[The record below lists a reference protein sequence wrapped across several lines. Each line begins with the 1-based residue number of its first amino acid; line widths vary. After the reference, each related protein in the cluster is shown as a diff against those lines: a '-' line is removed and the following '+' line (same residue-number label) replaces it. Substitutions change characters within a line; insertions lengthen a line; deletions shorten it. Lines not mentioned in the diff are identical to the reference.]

1 MLKNCMRNQM
11 IKEYIRKI
19 VEKQDLSSNEIEN
32 LFDLLMSGEA
42 TDAQIG
48 AILTGLRMKGETVE
62 EISSAAK
69 VMREKAVKVPVKDK
83 SKLIDT
89 CGTGG
94 DKVNTFNVSTI
105 TAFVVAGS
113 GAKVAKHGNRSV
125 SSKCGSAD
133 IMEAL
138 GIKIDLP
145 PEKVAEAIEKIGLG
159 FLFAPIY
166 HPAMKN
172 VIRQRREIGIR
183 TIFNILGPLSNPAE
197 ANYQLM
203 GVYSKDLV
211 EPLTKVLLTLGI
223 KRAFVVHGMEGLD
236 EVSITTETL
245 VGELKDNEINIYK
258 VKPEDFG
265 LKSASLTEIEGGD
278 LDYNL
283 KIATDILEGKDSSPK
298 TDFVALNAGFA
309 LKAAGIVDTIK
320 EGIEISKETIYS
332 KKAYDILEKLRNF
345 A

>member
-1 MLKNCMRNQM
+1 M
-11 IKEYIRKI
+11 IKEYIRK
-19 VEKQDLSSNEIEN
+19 VTEGKDLSAEEVKD
-32 LFDLLMSGEA
+32 LFSKLMEGQA

-48 AILTGLRMKGETVE
+48 AILTGLKMKGETVE
-62 EISSAAK
+62 EISAAADI
-69 VMREKAVKVPVKDK
+69 MREKAVKVPVKDR
-83 SKLIDT
+83 SKLVDT

-94 DKVNTFNVSTI
+94 DKIDTFNVSTI
-105 TAFVVAGS
+105 TAFVIAGA

-138 GIKIDLP
+138 GVKIDLQ
-145 PEKVAEAIEKIGLG
+145 PEDAAKAIEKIGLG

-183 TIFNILGPLSNPAE
+183 TIFNILGPLSNPAG

-203 GVYSKDLV
+203 GVFDEKLV
-211 EPLTKVLLTLGI
+211 EPLAKVLSLLGI
-223 KRAFVVHGMEGLD
+223 KRGYVVHGLEGLD

-245 VGELKDNEINIYK
+245 VGEIDDSVVEVYK

-265 LKSASLTEIEGGD
+265 LKRASIDDIKGGD
-278 LDYNL
+278 LDFNL
-283 KIATDILEGKDSSPK
+283 QIALNILEGEDKSPK

-309 LKAAGIVDTIK
+309 LKAAGIVDSIK
-320 EGIEISKETIYS
+320 EGIELAKESIYS
-332 KKAYDILEKLRNF
+332 KKAYEVLEKLREFSKEVGN

>member
-1 MLKNCMRNQM
+1 M
-11 IKEYIRKI
+11 IKKYIRKV
-19 VEKQDLSSNEIEN
+19 VERQDLSSEEIKN
-32 LFDLLMSGEA
+32 LFDILMSGEA
-42 TDAQIG
+42 TDSQIG
-48 AILTGLRMKGETVE
+48 AILTALRMKGETVE
-62 EISSAAK
+62 EISSAAQ
-69 VMREKAVKVPVKDK
+69 VMREKAIKVPVKDK
-83 SKLIDT
+83 TNLIDT

-138 GIKIDLP
+138 GVKIDLP
-145 PEKVAEAIEKIGLG
+145 PEKVAEVIETIGLG

-172 VIRQRREIGIR
+172 VIRQRKEIGIR

-211 EPLTKVLLTLGI
+211 EPLTKVLSTLGI
-223 KRAFVVHGMEGLD
+223 ERAFVVHGMEGLD

-245 VGELKDNEINIYK
+245 VGELDDGEINIYK

-265 LKSASLTEIEGGD
+265 LKSANLSDIEGGD
-278 LDYNL
+278 LEYNL
-283 KIATDILEGKDSSPK
+283 KIALDILEGKDNSPK
-298 TDFVALNAGFA
+298 TDFVALNTAFA
-309 LKAAGIVDTIK
+309 LKAVGLVNDIK
-320 EGIEISKETIYS
+320 EGIELAKETIYS
-332 KKAYDILEKLRNF
+332 KKAFDVLEKLRNF
-345 A
+345 N

>member
-1 MLKNCMRNQM
+1 M
-11 IKEYIRKI
+11 IKDYIRKVI
-19 VEKQDLSSNEIEN
+19 EKQDLSSEEIKN
-32 LFDLLMSGEA
+32 LFNILMSGEA
-42 TDAQIG
+42 TDSQIG

-69 VMREKAVKVPVKDK
+69 VMREKSVKVPVKDK
-83 SKLIDT
+83 SRLIDT

-138 GIKIDLP
+138 GVKIDLP
-145 PEKVAEAIEKIGLG
+145 PEKVAEAIEEIGLG

-172 VIRQRREIGIR
+172 VIRQRKEIGIR

-211 EPLTKVLLTLGI
+211 EPLTKVLSVLGI
-223 KRAFVVHGMEGLD
+223 EKAFVVHGLEGLD
-236 EVSITTETL
+236 EVSITGETL
-245 VGELKDNEINIYK
+245 VGELNGDDILIYK

-265 LKSASLTEIEGGD
+265 LKSATLSEIEGGD

-283 KIATDILEGKDSSPK
+283 KIAIDILEGKDNSPK
-298 TDFVALNAGFA
+298 TDFVVLNSAFA
-309 LKAAGIVDTIK
+309 LKAVGLVNEIK
-320 EGIEISKETIYS
+320 EGIELAKETVYS
-332 KKAYDILEKLRNF
+332 KRAFEVLEKLRNF
-345 A
+345 NWYSI

>member
-1 MLKNCMRNQM
+1 M
-11 IKEYIRKI
+11 IKNYIRKI
-19 VEKQDLSSNEIEN
+19 TEGKDLTSEEVKD
-32 LFDLLMSGEA
+32 LFSMLMEGQA

-48 AILTGLRMKGETVE
+48 AVLTGLKMKGETVE
-62 EISSAAK
+62 EISAAADI
-69 VMREKAVKVPVKDK
+69 MREKAVKVPVKDK
-83 SKLIDT
+83 SKLVDT

-94 DKVNTFNVSTI
+94 DKIDTFNVSTI
-105 TAFVVAGS
+105 TAFVIAGA

-138 GIKIDLP
+138 GVKIDLK
-145 PEKVAEAIEKIGLG
+145 PEEAAKAIEDIGLG

-197 ANYQLM
+197 AKYQLM
-203 GVYSKDLV
+203 GVFDEKLV
-211 EPLTKVLLTLGI
+211 EPLARVLSLLGI
-223 KRAFVVHGMEGLD
+223 KRGYVVHGLEGLD

-245 VGELKDNEINIYK
+245 VGEIDNGVIEVYK

-265 LKSASLTEIEGGD
+265 LKRASIDDIKGGD
-278 LDYNL
+278 LDFNL
-283 KIATDILEGKDSSPK
+283 QIALDILEGEDKSPK

-309 LKAAGIVDTIK
+309 LKAAGIVDSIK
-320 EGIEISKETIYS
+320 EGIELAKESIYS
-332 KKAYDILEKLRNF
+332 KKAYEVLEKLRDFSKEVGN

>member
-1 MLKNCMRNQM
+1 M
-11 IKEYIRKI
+11 IKDYIRK
-19 VEKQDLSSNEIEN
+19 VT
-32 LFDLLMSGEA
+32 SGEDLTREEVKDLFNKLMEGQA

-48 AILTGLRMKGETVE
+48 AILTGLKMKGETVE
-62 EISSAAK
+62 EISAAADI
-69 VMREKAVKVPVKDK
+69 MREKAVKVPVKDR
-83 SKLIDT
+83 SKLVDT

-94 DKVNTFNVSTI
+94 DKVDTFNVSTI
-105 TAFVVAGS
+105 TAFVIAGA

-138 GIKIDLP
+138 GVKIEMQ
-145 PEKVAEAIEKIGLG
+145 PEEAAKAIEEIGLG

-183 TIFNILGPLSNPAE
+183 TIFNILGPLSNPAG
-197 ANYQLM
+197 AKYQLM
-203 GVYSKDLV
+203 GVFDEKLV
-211 EPLTKVLLTLGI
+211 EPLARVLSLMGI
-223 KRAFVVHGMEGLD
+223 ERAYVVHGLEGLD

-245 VGELKDNEINIYK
+245 VGEVNGNTVEVYN

-265 LKSASLTEIEGGD
+265 LKRASIDDIRGGD
-278 LDYNL
+278 LDFNL
-283 KIATDILEGKDSSPK
+283 QIALDILEGKDNSPK

-309 LKAAGIVDTIK
+309 LKAAGIVDNIK
-320 EGIEISKETIYS
+320 EGIELAKDSIYS
-332 KKAYDILEKLRNF
+332 RKAFQVLEKLRDFSGGGN

>member
-1 MLKNCMRNQM
+1 M
-11 IKEYIRKI
+11 IKELIKKI
-19 VEKQDLSSNEIEN
+19 TEFKDLTPEETEK
-32 LFDLLMSGEA
+32 LFSLLMQGEL

-48 AILTGLRMKGETVE
+48 AVLIGLKMKGETVD

-69 VMREKAVKVPVKDK
+69 IMRQNAVKVPIKDK
-83 SKLIDT
+83 SRLVDT

-105 TAFVVAGS
+105 TAFVVAGA

-138 GIKIDLP
+138 GVNIEMP
-145 PEKVAEAIEKIGLG
+145 PEKAAKALEEIGLA

-172 VIRQRREIGIR
+172 VIRQRREIGVR

-197 ANYQLM
+197 AKYQLM
-203 GVYSKDLV
+203 GIYDEKLV
-211 EPLTKVLLTLGI
+211 EPLSRVLVNLGI
-223 KRAFVVHGMEGLD
+223 ERAFVVHGMEGLD
-236 EVSITTETL
+236 EVSITGETL
-245 VGELKDNEINIYK
+245 VGEVNNGEINIYT
-258 VKPEDFG
+258 VKPENFG
-265 LKSASLTEIEGGD
+265 LKSASLQDIQGGD

-283 KIATDILEGKDSSPK
+283 KIALSILEGKDNSPK
-298 TDFVALNAGFA
+298 TDFVAINAAFA
-309 LKAAGIVDTIK
+309 LKVVGIVDTVQ
-320 EGIEISKETIYS
+320 EGIELAKETIYS
-332 KKAYDILEKLRNF
+332 KKAYQVLEKLRDFN
-345 A
+345 

>member
-1 MLKNCMRNQM
+1 M
-11 IKEYIRKI
+11 IKEYIRKL
-19 VEKQDLSSNEIEN
+19 VERQDLSSEEIKN
-32 LFDLLMSGEA
+32 LFDILMSGEA
-42 TDAQIG
+42 TDSQIG
-48 AILTGLRMKGETVE
+48 AILTALRMKGETVE
-62 EISSAAK
+62 EISSAAQ

-83 SKLIDT
+83 TNLIDT

-138 GIKIDLP
+138 GVKIDLP

-211 EPLTKVLLTLGI
+211 EPLTKVLSTLGI
-223 KRAFVVHGMEGLD
+223 EKAFVVHGMEGLD

-245 VGELKDNEINIYK
+245 VGELDDGEINIYK

-265 LKSASLTEIEGGD
+265 LKSAALSDIEGGD
-278 LDYNL
+278 LEYNL
-283 KIATDILEGKDSSPK
+283 KIALDILEGKDNSPK
-298 TDFVALNAGFA
+298 TDFVALNTAFA
-309 LKAAGIVDTIK
+309 LKAVRLVNDIK
-320 EGIEISKETIYS
+320 EGIELARETIYS
-332 KKAYDILEKLRNF
+332 KKAFDVLEKLRNF
-345 A
+345 N